1 MRALKSTSIKRKL
14 LLISLVTTG
23 LALLLAS
30 TAFVT
35 DDIRRYRR
43 FLVETLT
50 VQAQSIGSNSAVG
63 LAFDNKKDVETIL
76 GSLSAAPNIIQA
88 VIYRQDRAVFAF
100 YQRRGV
106 TGQLVRPG
114 AETDRSWFE
123 NNQLFVIKPIMLDG
137 EMIGSIFVQSD
148 LNEFYVSMAWNM
160 VIALIVFGGSMVVAF
175 LVFSRM
181 QKAISGPILEL
192 ARLTKNVSVEKDYS
206 VRCAVLSD
214 DELGSLAGGM
224 NEMLS
229 QIQSRDQEL
238 ELHRQNL
245 EEQVA
250 VRTAELGKA
259 NTQLQQELQERRTA
273 EQALQES
280 EKRYRMLFESAG
292 DAIFIFEAEGEK
304 AGNIVALNK
313 MAAEMHGY
321 TVDEL
326 MQKNV
331 REIQTPATAR
341 DLPHLIRR
349 ILEGEEWVK
358 SEEMTH
364 RRKNSTVFFAEVSA
378 GLLELGNHKY
388 ILAFDRDITERKIGE
403 SLLLHTQQTL
413 QTILSSMPYGVVTI
427 GLDKKM
433 RSANK
438 AALELMKYEGEEQ
451 IVGTLCNQ
459 SFCPTDEDICPIIDL
474 NSAVNQTETILVTK
488 DGKHLPILKTVVP
501 IEIDGEKVLLEAF
514 IDITDQKNA
523 ELKLQQ
529 YASEL
534 KQSNE
539 DVLSFAY
546 IVSHDLR
553 APLVSIKG
561 FTGELQYAMQEI
573 ESVLDRCM
581 PHLSEE
587 ERTKLAATYRKDVP
601 VAMDFIKSS
610 VGRMDGLISAILVLS
625 RLGHRELKPEPL
637 DMTRVSKSILSSLAH
652 QIEQR
657 KTVVTIGELPAVTA
671 DKLAM
676 EQIMGNLLD
685 NALKYL
691 DPVREGKIAV
701 TAEHNGEEIV
711 FHVADNGRGIAQED
725 MHKVFEIFRRAGKQ
739 DVPGEGM
746 GLAYVKTLV
755 RRQGGRIWCES
766 EPGKGTTFNFTV
778 PHPAAAPE

>member
-23 LALLLAS
+23 LALLLA
-30 TAFVT
+30 TMAFVT

-50 VQAQSIGSNSAVG
+50 VQAESIGSNSAVG
-63 LAFDNKKDVETIL
+63 LAFDNKKDVEAIL
-76 GSLSAAPNIIQA
+76 GALSAAPNIIQA
-88 VIYRQDRAVFAF
+88 VIYRQDRAVFAS
-100 YQRRGV
+100 YQRDGV
-106 TGQLVRPG
+106 TSQLAYSG
-114 AETDRSWFE
+114 TEMDRSWFE
-123 NNQLFVIKPIMLDG
+123 NNRLSVIKPIMLDG

-148 LNEFYVSMAWNM
+148 LKEFYNSMAWNM

-192 ARLTKNVSVEKDYS
+192 ACLTKKVSVEKDYS
-206 VRCAVLSD
+206 VRCAVRSD
-214 DELGSLAGGM
+214 DELGSLAVGM

-229 QIQSRDQEL
+229 QIQSRDQDL
-238 ELHRQNL
+238 ELHRQHL

-292 DAIFIFEAEGEK
+292 DAIFILEAEGEK

-326 MQKNV
+326 MHKNI
-331 REIQTPATAR
+331 RELNAPASMR
-341 DLPHLIRR
+341 NVPHIMRR
-349 ILEGEEWVK
+349 ILGGEWVK
-358 SEEMTH
+358 SEEVTH
-364 RRKNSTVFFAEVSA
+364 RRKNGTVFFVELSA
-378 GLLELGNHKY
+378 GLLELGDHKY
-388 ILAFDRDITERKIGE
+388 ILGFDRDITERKIAE
-403 SLLLHTQQTL
+403 NLLLHTQQTL
-413 QTILSSMPYGVVTI
+413 QTILSSMPYGVVVI
-427 GLDKKM
+427 GMDKKV
-433 RSANK
+433 RNANK
-438 AALELMKYEGEEQ
+438 AALELMKYDVEEQ
-451 IVGTLCNQ
+451 IVGTICNQ

-523 ELKLQQ
+523 ELKLQR

-561 FTGELQYAMQEI
+561 FTGELQYALQEI
-573 ESVLDRCM
+573 ESVFDRCM
-581 PHLSEE
+581 LHLSEQ
-587 ERTKLAATYRKDVP
+587 ERAKLAATYRKDVP

-610 VGRMDGLISAILVLS
+610 VGRMDGLISAVLVLS
-625 RLGHRELKPEPL
+625 RLGHRELRPEPL

-701 TAEHNGEEIV
+701 TAERNGEEVV

-755 RRQGGRIWCES
+755 RRLGGRIWCES
-766 EPGKGTTFNFTV
+766 EPGKGTTFNFTIS
-778 PHPAAAPE
+778 HPAAAPE

>member
-1 MRALKSTSIKRKL
+1 MRALKPTSIKRKL
-14 LLISLVTTG
+14 LWISLVTTG

-35 DDIRRYRR
+35 NDMRRYRR

-50 VQAQSIGSNSAVG
+50 VQAQSIGTNSTVG
-63 LAFDNKKDVETIL
+63 LAFDNKRDVEAIL
-76 GSLSAAPNIIQA
+76 GSLRSAPNIIRA
-88 VIYRQDRAVFAF
+88 VIYTPDRTVFAS
-100 YQRRGV
+100 YQRHGV
-106 TGQLVRPG
+106 TGQLADPG
-114 AETDRSWFE
+114 IEADRSWFE
-123 NNQLFVIKPIMLDG
+123 RNRLSIIKPIVLDG

-148 LNEFYVSMAWNM
+148 LSEFYAGMAWN
-160 VIALIVFGGSMVVAF
+160 VAIALIVFGGAMVVAF

-181 QKAISGPILEL
+181 QKAISDPILEL
-192 ARLTKNVSVEKDYS
+192 ARLTKNVSLEKDYS
-206 VRCAVLSD
+206 VRCAVRSD
-214 DELGSLAGGM
+214 DEIGFLAGGM

-238 ELHRQNL
+238 ELHRQHL

-250 VRTAELGKA
+250 VRTAELAKT
-259 NTQLQQELQERRTA
+259 NTQLHQELLERRSA
-273 EQALQES
+273 EHALQES

-304 AGNIVALNK
+304 AGNIVTLNK
-313 MAAEMHGY
+313 TAAEMHGY
-321 TVDEL
+321 TVAEL
-326 MQKNV
+326 MHKNIV
-331 REIQTPATAR
+331 EIDTPATAR
-341 DLPHLIRR
+341 NVPHLIRR
-349 ILEGEEWVK
+349 ILGGEWVK
-358 SEEMTH
+358 SEEVTH
-364 RRKNSTVFFAEVSA
+364 RRKNGTVFFAEESA
-378 GLLELGNHKY
+378 GLLELGDHKY

-403 SLLLHTQQTL
+403 NLLLHTQQTL
-413 QTILSSMPYGVVTI
+413 QTILSSMPYGVVVI
-427 GLDKKM
+427 GMDKKV
-433 RSANK
+433 RNANR
-438 AALELMKYEGEEQ
+438 AALELMGYDLEEQ
-451 IVGTLCNQ
+451 IVGSECNQ
-459 SFCPTDEDICPIIDL
+459 SFCPTDEDICPVIDL
-474 NSAVNQTETILVTK
+474 HTAVNQTETILATK
-488 DGKHLPILKTVVP
+488 DGKHVPILKTVVP

-523 ELKLQQ
+523 ELKLQR
-529 YASEL
+529 YSAEL

-561 FTGELQYAMQEI
+561 FAGELQYALQEI

-581 PHLSEE
+581 PNLNEK
-587 ERTKLAATYRKDVP
+587 ERTQLETTYRKDVP

-637 DMTRVSKSILSSLAH
+637 DMAEVAKSILSSLAH
-652 QIEQR
+652 QIEHR
-657 KTVVTIGELPAVTA
+657 KTVVTIGELPAITA

-691 DPVREGKIAV
+691 DPVREGKIAI
-701 TAEHNGEEIV
+701 TAEHNGEEV
-711 FHVADNGRGIAQED
+711 AFHVADNGCGIAQED

-766 EPGKGTTFNFTV
+766 EPGKGTTFSFTI
-778 PHPAAAPE
+778 PHPAAARE